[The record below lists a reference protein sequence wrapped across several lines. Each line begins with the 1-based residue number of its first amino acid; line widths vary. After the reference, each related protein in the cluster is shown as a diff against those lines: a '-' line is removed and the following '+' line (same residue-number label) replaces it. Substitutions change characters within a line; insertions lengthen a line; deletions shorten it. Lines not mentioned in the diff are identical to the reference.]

1 MNDPA
6 MKTTETSP
14 APAAP
19 HHSYWGL
26 VAHEFFKQRLATGAL
41 IGTAILI
48 LIALLAPYLA
58 NNAPII
64 LTYKGGTYFPSTFT
78 YREFIST
85 DWSDFMDKLPEGAWA
100 LMPPV
105 PFNPTQTDIL
115 NRLAA
120 PSSAHLMGTDDLGR
134 DVCSRMI
141 WGSRISL
148 SVGFVA
154 VGIAVFIGVLI
165 GAFAG
170 YFGRWTDILLSRV
183 IEVVICFPTFFL
195 IITIIALV
203 RRMSIYYLMLA
214 IGIVGWTGVARL
226 VRGDFLKLRE
236 QDFTVAARALGV
248 PATRI
253 IFRHMLPNALGP
265 VLVSASFGIAGAI
278 LTESGLSFLG
288 FGVPPPTPSWGAI
301 LSLAKEYVYQAW
313 WLTAFPGAAI
323 FISILFYNLI
333 GEGLRDAVDPR
344 LRM

>member
-1 MNDPA
+1 MTEAAVKIIETPPA
-6 MKTTETSP
+6 GE
-14 APAAP
+14 AR
-19 HHSYWGL
+19 HQSYWGL
-26 VAHEFFKQRLATGAL
+26 VAREFFKQRLSTIALCATAV
-41 IGTAILI
+41 LI
-48 LIALLAPYLA
+48 LVAVFAPYLA

-64 LTYKGGTYFPSTFT
+64 LTYHGGTYFPSTFT
-78 YREFIST
+78 YREFLTT
-85 DWSDFMDKLPEGAWA
+85 DWTEFMNELPTGAWA

-105 PFNPTQTDIL
+105 PYNPTQTDIL
-115 NRLAA
+115 HRLQA
-120 PSSAHLMGTDDLGR
+120 PSGVHLMGTDDLGR
-134 DVCSRMI
+134 DVFARMI
-141 WGSRISL
+141 WGARISL

-154 VGIAVFIGVLI
+154 VGIAVFIGIVI

-170 YFGRWTDILLSRV
+170 YFGKWTDILLSRV

-203 RRMSIYYLMLA
+203 RKMNIYYLMLA

-226 VRGDFLKLRE
+226 VRGDLLKLRE
-236 QDFTVAARALGV
+236 QDFAVAARALGV

-265 VLVSASFGIAGAI
+265 VLVSATFGVAGAI

-301 LSLAKEYVYQAW
+301 LSLARDYVYQAW

-323 FISILFYNLI
+323 FVSILCYNLI
-333 GEGLRDAVDPR
+333 GEGLRDAIDPR
-344 LRM
+344 LRV